1 MQNMLASYNSSSAL
15 NEAGALAAC
24 PSTNTPNHHHR
35 REKNDAGPKWL
46 PVLQATTHILQ
57 RNK

>member
-24 PSTNTPNHHHR
+24 PSTNNHHHK
-35 REKNDAGPKWL
+35 REDDAGPKWL